1 MLGGS
6 SSQGCHGYLLAMPE
20 VLKVQSLRHQLPSSY
35 TGDEWL
41 KSNLG
46 RVKFQADAIS
56 DLTLK
61 CT

>member
-20 VLKVQSLRHQLPSSY
+20 VLTVQSLRNQLPSSY

-41 KSNLG
+41 NLI
-46 RVKFQADAIS
+46 QAELNFKPMQSAI
-56 DLTLK
+56 
-61 CT
+61 